1 MESPATQNVSVAI
14 GLSGN
19 PPNLQWTASPDPLVV
34 SQEDQITYVLSN
46 QSSTPLVFCA
56 VEINPPSSQFVVQS
70 IRATQIK
77 LLDQNTAAGTYD
89 VYLWVQDRNG
99 NRYRSPDPQVINRR

>member
-1 MESPATQNVSVAI
+1 MESPATQNVNVSI
-14 GLSGN
+14 GLTGT
-19 PPNLQWTASPDPLVV
+19 PPNLQWTATPDPLVV
-34 SQEDQITYVLSN
+34 SQEDQITYVLNN

-56 VEINPPSSQFVVQS
+56 IDIDPPSPQFVVQS

-77 LLDQNTAAGTYD
+77 LLDQHTTPGTFA
-89 VYLWVQDRNG
+89 VYLWVQDRSG